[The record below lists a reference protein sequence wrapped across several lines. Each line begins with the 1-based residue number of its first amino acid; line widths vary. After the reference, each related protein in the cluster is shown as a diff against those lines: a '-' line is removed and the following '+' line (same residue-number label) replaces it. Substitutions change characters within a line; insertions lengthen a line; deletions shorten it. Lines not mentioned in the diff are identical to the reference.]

1 MARVRVSKG
10 LAAAALAVLATGCS
24 TEFERRY
31 AEAERMRLDAA
42 AAGAEWLQT
51 EEVLAASR
59 EAAEQG
65 DTSAALALVEEAK
78 FQAEAALRQAEHEAD
93 AWRDRVVR

>member
-1 MARVRVSKG
+1 MDRVRASKV
-10 LAAAALAVLATGCS
+10 LAVAAVVLVATGCS

-42 AAGAEWLQT
+42 AAGTEWLQT
-51 EEVLAASR
+51 EALLAAAR
-59 EAAEQG
+59 EAAEQD
-65 DTSAALALVEEAK
+65 DTSEALALVEEAR
-78 FQAEAALRQAEHEAD
+78 FQAEAAMRQAEYESD

>member
-1 MARVRVSKG
+1 MGRVRASKAI
-10 LAAAALAVLATGCS
+10 AAAAAVLLAAGCS

-31 AEAERMRLDAA
+31 AEAEQLRLDAA

-51 EEVLAASR
+51 EELLAASR
-59 EAAEQG
+59 EAAEEG

-78 FQAEAALRQAEHEAD
+78 FQAEAAMRQAEDESE

>member
-1 MARVRVSKG
+1 MARVRASKV
-10 LAAAALAVLATGCS
+10 LAAAAVALLAAGCS

-31 AEAERMRLDAA
+31 AEAEQLRLDAA

-51 EEVLAASR
+51 EDLLVASR
-59 EAAEQG
+59 EAAEEG

-78 FQAEAALRQAEHEAD
+78 FQAEAAMRQAQYESG

>member
-1 MARVRVSKG
+1 MDRVRASKG
-10 LAAAALAVLATGCS
+10 LIIAALVLLTTGCS
-24 TEFERRY
+24 SQFERRY
-31 AEAERMRLDAA
+31 AEAERMRLEAA

-51 EEVLAASR
+51 EALLAASR

-65 DTSAALALVEEAK
+65 DTNEALALVDEAK
-78 FQAEAALRQAEHEAD
+78 FQAEAALRQAEFEAD

>member
-1 MARVRVSKG
+1 MGRVRESRV
-10 LAAAALAVLATGCS
+10 LAAAAVVLLATGCS
-24 TEFERRY
+24 TGFERRY
-31 AEAERMRLDAA
+31 AEAEQLRLDAA

-51 EEVLAASR
+51 EALLAASR

-65 DTSAALALVEEAK
+65 DSSEALALVEEAR
-78 FQAEAALRQAEHEAD
+78 FQAEAALRQAEHESD